1 MINEI
6 NVIIHPI
13 LCVVLKLFKQLLL
26 HLSPNLIH
34 FVTLVLESYDL
45 LVYFNFTI
53 HLLTTL
59 SLIKFTERNL
69 IFVLLMQSQRILV
82 NSLILFHYFVLK
94 IQCYFLLAL
103 LFYLLH
109 YYSHFLHSIQQHFTP
124 QHFLYHHFHLIENSL
139 CFEFLRISIYTNQF
153 NIN

>member
-6 NVIIHPI
+6 NVIILPI

-109 YYSHFLHSIQQHFTP
+109 YYSHFLHSIQ
-124 QHFLYHHFHLIENSL
+124 
-139 CFEFLRISIYTNQF
+139 
-153 NIN
+153 